1 MASVPV
7 ERWTPERRRQLTR
20 DALIEAA
27 AHVFT
32 RRGFHAASLDE
43 IAETAG
49 FTRGA
54 IYKNF
59 ADKEDLF
66 FAVFDRSFELSLASF
81 ADRMDG
87 SDAIADLDTGALA
100 DIWESVRGR
109 DPDSYVLELEFR
121 LYALRN
127 PEVRER
133 YATHMRTMR
142 DLVVKFI
149 EERTEEAGITLAV
162 PVEEVAAIV
171 EAASEGFL
179 AAAYLDPGLGN
190 LFGRFLE
197 LFMPVL
203 VAGAAVAPKSSPAR
217 RRPRPSASRS

>member
-1 MASVPV
+1 MTTVPV
-7 ERWTPERRRQLTR
+7 EKWTPERRRQLTR

-27 AHVFT
+27 AQVFS

-43 IAETAG
+43 IAEAAG

-59 ADKEDLF
+59 TDKEDLF

-81 ADRMDG
+81 ADRMDS
-87 SDAIADLDTGALA
+87 SDAIADLDTTALA

-109 DPDSYVLELEFR
+109 DPDNYLLELEFR

-133 YATHMRTMR
+133 YASHMRTMR
-142 DLVVKFI
+142 DLVVRFI
-149 EERTEEAGITLAV
+149 EERTDEAGITLAI
-162 PVEEVAAIV
+162 PVEEVASIV

-203 VAGAAVAPKSSPAR
+203 VGDGAVTTPAPAPTR
-217 RRPRPSASRS
+217 RQSR

>member
-7 ERWTPERRRQLTR
+7 EKWTPERRRQLTR

-32 RRGFHAASLDE
+32 QRGFHAASLDE

-81 ADRMDG
+81 ADRMDS
-87 SDAIADLDTGALA
+87 SDTIAELDTKALA
-100 DIWESVRGR
+100 DIWESVRVR
-109 DPDSYVLELEFR
+109 DPESYVLELEFR

-127 PEVRER
+127 PEVRDR

-179 AAAYLDPGLGN
+179 AAAYLDPGVGN
-190 LFGRFLE
+190 LFARFLE
-197 LFMPVL
+197 LFMPVMMGDL
-203 VAGAAVAPKSSPAR
+203 AGAPATTTPGPARAR
-217 RRPRPSASRS
+217 RR

>member
-1 MASVPV
+1 MTSVPV
-7 ERWTPERRRQLTR
+7 EKWTPERRRQLTR

-32 RRGFHAASLDE
+32 QRGFHAASLDE

-59 ADKEDLF
+59 ADKEELF
-66 FAVFDRSFELSLASF
+66 FAVFDRSIAVNLANF

-87 SDAIADLDTGALA
+87 TTSIAELDAATVA
-100 DIWESVRGR
+100 DIWQSVRGG
-109 DPDSYVLELEFR
+109 DLDSYMLGLEFR

-133 YATHMRTMR
+133 YATHMRAMR
-142 DLVVKFI
+142 DLIVRFI
-149 EERTEEAGITLAV
+149 EERTEEAGITLTI
-162 PVEEVAAIV
+162 PVEEVAVIV

-179 AAAYLDPGLGN
+179 EATYLDPNLGN
-190 LFGRFLE
+190 LFERFLE
-197 LFMPVL
+197 LFMPL
-203 VAGAAVAPKSSPAR
+203 MMGGEPQTQPATKQAPVRAR
-217 RRPRPSASRS
+217 RR

>member
-7 ERWTPERRRQLTR
+7 EKWTPERRRQLTR
-20 DALIEAA
+20 DALVEAA
-27 AHVFT
+27 AQVFAQ
-32 RRGFHAASLDE
+32 RGFHAASLDE

-59 ADKEDLF
+59 ADKEELF
-66 FAVFDRSFELSLASF
+66 FAVFDHSFELTLASF
-81 ADRMDG
+81 ADRMDSNDTT
-87 SDAIADLDTGALA
+87 SDFDPAALS

-109 DPDSYVLELEFR
+109 DPDNYVLELEFR

-142 DLVVKFI
+142 DLIVRFI
-149 EERTEEAGITLAV
+149 EDRMSENGITLAV
-162 PVEEVAAIV
+162 PVEEVAVIM

-179 AAAYLDPGLGN
+179 AAAYLDPDLDN

-197 LFMPVL
+197 LFMPVI
-203 VAGAAVAPKSSPAR
+203 AGEGAPTPAATKPARAR
-217 RRPRPSASRS
+217 RR

>member
-7 ERWTPERRRQLTR
+7 EKWTPERRRQLTR

-59 ADKEDLF
+59 ADKEELF
-66 FAVFDRSFELSLASF
+66 FAVFDRSIEVNLANF

-87 SDAIADLDTGALA
+87 SDPIAELDASKLA
-100 DIWESVRGR
+100 EIWQSVRGS
-109 DPDSYVLELEFR
+109 DPDSYMLGLEFR

-133 YATHMRTMR
+133 YAAHMRAMR
-142 DLVVKFI
+142 DLIVRFI

-162 PVEEVAAIV
+162 PVEEVAIIV

-179 AAAYLDPGLGN
+179 EAAYLDPKLGN
-190 LFGRFLE
+190 LFERFLE
-197 LFMPVL
+197 LFMPL
-203 VAGAAVAPKSSPAR
+203 MLGDQAPTPAATKTAAARPR
-217 RRPRPSASRS
+217 RR

>member
-1 MASVPV
+1 MPV
-7 ERWTPERRRQLTR
+7 EKWTPERRRQLTR
-20 DALIEAA
+20 DALIDAA

-32 RRGFHAASLDE
+32 QRGFHAASLDE

-59 ADKEDLF
+59 ADKEELF
-66 FAVFDRSFELSLASF
+66 FAVFDRSTEVNLAAF
-81 ADRMDG
+81 ADRMDSSEG
-87 SDAIADLDTGALA
+87 SELDAGAVA
-100 DIWESVRGR
+100 DIWEAVRGR
-109 DPDSYVLELEFR
+109 DRDNYVLELEFR

-127 PEVRER
+127 PEVQDR
-133 YATHMRTMR
+133 YASHMRTMR
-142 DLVVKFI
+142 GLIVRFI

-162 PVEEVAAIV
+162 PVEEVAVIV
-171 EAASEGFL
+171 ESASEGFL
-179 AAAYLDPGLGN
+179 ASAYLDPELGP

-203 VAGAAVAPKSSPAR
+203 VADGAPAPAAAPAATKRPAAAARTR
-217 RRPRPSASRS
+217 RR